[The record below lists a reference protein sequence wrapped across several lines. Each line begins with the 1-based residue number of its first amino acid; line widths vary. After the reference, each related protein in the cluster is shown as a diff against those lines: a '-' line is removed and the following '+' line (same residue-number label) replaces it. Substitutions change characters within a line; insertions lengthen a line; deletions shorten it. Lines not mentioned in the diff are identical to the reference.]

1 MKSVFQAVIR
11 VIRREWFLI
20 VAGGI
25 AGLII
30 YLFEKF

>member
-1 MKSVFQAVIR
+1 MKRVFEAVIS